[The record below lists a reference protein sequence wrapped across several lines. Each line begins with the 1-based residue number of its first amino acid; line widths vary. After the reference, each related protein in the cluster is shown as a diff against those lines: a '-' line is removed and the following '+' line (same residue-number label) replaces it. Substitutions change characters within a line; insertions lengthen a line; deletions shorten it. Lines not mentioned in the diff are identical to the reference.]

1 MNRFWDQAAVVAVGA
16 EWSVVL
22 DGKPMR
28 LPDGG
33 DLRLPWPAL
42 ADAIAEEWRLA
53 GGVRGGKFSLDD
65 LPLTRLAATARE
77 RIAPNPLPVVTELAR
92 YAETD
97 LLCYRADTPEEL
109 VRRQDHLWQ
118 PWLDW
123 AERDFAAPLAVTR
136 GVMPVTQESASV
148 ASLARALGALDAYA
162 LAAMGVAVPALGSV
176 VLGLA
181 MARGKLD
188 AATADALAAL
198 DEDFQQ
204 EFWGADV
211 AAVARRK
218 RVRADVALAGRMLA
232 LVPPAVPSPPVHP

>member
-1 MNRFWDQAAVVAVGA
+1 MVAVGP

-33 DLRLPWPAL
+33 HLRLPWPAL
-42 ADAIAEEWRLA
+42 ADAIAEEWGRA
-53 GGVRGGKFSLDD
+53 GGEKGGNFSLED

-77 RIAPNPLPVVTELAR
+77 RIGPNPMPVVNELAR
-92 YAETD
+92 YAETE

-123 AERDFAAPLAVTR
+123 AERHFSARLAVTR
-136 GVMPVTQESASV
+136 GVMPVPQDPASV
-148 ASLARALGALDAYA
+148 SRLVRALGALDAYA
-162 LAAMGVAVPALGSV
+162 LAALGVAVPALGSV

-181 MARGKLD
+181 MAHGKLD

-218 RVRADVALAGRMLA
+218 RVRADVALAGRLLA
-232 LVPPAVPSPPVHP
+232 LAPPVAPAPLVHQ